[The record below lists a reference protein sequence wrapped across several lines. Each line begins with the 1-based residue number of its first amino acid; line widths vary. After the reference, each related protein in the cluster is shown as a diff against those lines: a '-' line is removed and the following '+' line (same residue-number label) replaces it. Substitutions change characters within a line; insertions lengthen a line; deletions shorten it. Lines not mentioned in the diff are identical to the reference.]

1 MQSISPVFT
10 ENEIPMEIKVAEH
23 QEQYLTVI
31 GLPVALQIINRETK
45 TASVVNPWATSFR
58 FRLTDE
64 ERAAIAEG
72 KDLILTQL
80 NFGKDITP
88 MNVQFCAT
96 GEKPSFGETPAE
108 PVAADVPR

>member
-45 TASVVNPWATSFR
+45 KAS
-58 FRLTDE
+58 
-64 ERAAIAEG
+64 
-72 KDLILTQL
+72 
-80 NFGKDITP
+80 
-88 MNVQFCAT
+88 
-96 GEKPSFGETPAE
+96 
-108 PVAADVPR
+108 